1 MAHSL
6 LCAIALIQNTLPPGV
21 VHDDAWAQL
30 VSAAVTLST
39 DAEMAPSA
47 QTDPEMPPSAQPAAA
62 TPATPVRRRTLSP
75 PSASSPKRRRQEPTT
90 PEPTL
95 PGGEENQSPAP
106 APAAAPQDYVVKV
119 SNNNRRAER
128 ERNKKQAAAAA
139 KSKCSVGLLE
149 PAESDGADEKIAYH
163 QIQPADNADVAWII
177 KQPVG
182 EGSDFYQKTESPY
195 LTASTMLAKAREVG
209 SKSTWP
215 NLAAFLQ
222 AWREYGTPVPGRG
235 SAVVSSQTAMQLR
248 PGGGAYAF
256 QQSYYTSC
264 VYKQRLAAVII
275 EYRWAM
281 AFLGRAYHAE
291 IRERGDDR
299 RHVKTQIIDALWELI
314 EPSGTEEGRK
324 RFVRHLTLATRWYQ
338 VADTLGW
345 GSLCLLP
352 DAVSNKWVK
361 ACPAHVWPLWL
372 QLVKRVNPD
381 ACAASRAFDAWIGS
395 ECIEGGPIQR
405 RDKLYI
411 EREASAFQVEEVI
424 DSTDDESSEA
434 ESSTQLVKGSARR
447 LRQLTLLELLQPQ

>member
-1 MAHSL
+1 MTCSSILQAAMTAVDGGARSFPSAYDASVQHYQAPTIAYEKAFFHQASRPSQRTPDYSAGWLIADDRSACKPIFVAHSL

-62 TPATPVRRRTLSP
+62 TPATPGRRRTLSP

-106 APAAAPQDYVVKV
+106 APAAAPQEYVVKV

-222 AWREYGTPVPGRG
+222 AWREYGTPVPGPG
-235 SAVVSSQTAMQLR
+235 SAVASSQTAMQLR

-264 VYKQRLAAVII
+264 VYKQRLATVII

-299 RHVKTQIIDALWELI
+299 RHVKTQIIDALR
-314 EPSGTEEGRK
+314 G
-324 RFVRHLTLATRWYQ
+324 
-338 VADTLGW
+338 
-345 GSLCLLP
+345 
-352 DAVSNKWVK
+352 
-361 ACPAHVWPLWL
+361 
-372 QLVKRVNPD
+372 
-381 ACAASRAFDAWIGS
+381 
-395 ECIEGGPIQR
+395 
-405 RDKLYI
+405 
-411 EREASAFQVEEVI
+411 
-424 DSTDDESSEA
+424 
-434 ESSTQLVKGSARR
+434 GSASSD
-447 LRQLTLLELLQPQ
+447 T